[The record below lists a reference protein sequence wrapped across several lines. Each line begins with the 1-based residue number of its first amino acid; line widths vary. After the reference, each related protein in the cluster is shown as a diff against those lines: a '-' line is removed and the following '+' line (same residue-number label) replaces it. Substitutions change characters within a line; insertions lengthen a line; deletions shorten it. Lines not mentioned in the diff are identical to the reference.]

1 MTKIIDRK
9 FFWSNLTRPVRPLNQ
24 SQVDNISK
32 ILDHYDQNNYEIS
45 LGGLASYL
53 GQCEHESA
61 HTYAPIRERGGRNY
75 FRYLIHKLGIDT
87 MDEAWMFRG
96 WGRIQ
101 TTGETNFITAVKLIN
116 KHYGY
121 QVFASAHRLGEWLLD
136 PTHDKGLESDYD
148 LIVGFT
154 CCTKGLYTGK
164 KFNDYIKSDGTYDL
178 FNSRRVVNG
187 LDQAMTLAQTS
198 KVFYNALQL
207 IDAETVMTPYYKID
221 VG

>member
-1 MTKIIDRK
+1 MKVIDRK
-9 FFWSNLTRPVRPLNQ
+9 YFWTNLTSPVRPLNQ

-32 ILDHYDQNNYEIS
+32 ILDHFDKNDYDIS

-75 FRYLIHKLGIDT
+75 FRYLIHRLGIDT
-87 MDEAWMFRG
+87 LDEAWMFRG

-101 TTGETNFITAVKLIN
+101 TTGEINFETAVKLIN

-121 QVFASAHRLGEWLLD
+121 QVFESAKRLGAWLLD
-136 PTHDKGLESDYD
+136 ATHDKGLESDYD

-154 CCTKGLYTGK
+154 CCSKGLYTGK
-164 KFNDYIKSDGTYDL
+164 KLNDYIKADGTYDL
-178 FNSRRVVNG
+178 YYSRRVVNG
-187 LDQAMTLAQTS
+187 LDRAMTIAETS
-198 KVFYNALQL
+198 RVFYNALRFT
-207 IDAETVMTPYYKID
+207 DSDTAEIYHPFID
-221 VG
+221 VT